1 MTENIMPRMNKN
13 KFIYIII
20 LLILIGISVFF
31 FLQYK
36 SVKDS
41 NINPNKELKEVTE
54 QASRIY
60 DLPKGKATLI
70 TVESTKE
77 FAGQEFFSDAEI
89 GDKILIYTS
98 AQQAII
104 YRPSTNK
111 LVNVGPISI
120 SNKETKTSDTSST
133 TTPTSAVP
141 PLSNC
146 VSVDIIARNNNSD
159 KTTARLNTDYSGKVT
174 TKQISSDVAISKT
187 IIVVNNETSKEL
199 ASEIATTLKG
209 QVGET
214 PEGLPTST
222 ADIVVYVIS

>member
-1 MTENIMPRMNKN
+1 MPRMNKN

-77 FAGQEFFSDAEI
+77 FAGQEFF
-89 GDKILIYTS
+89 
-98 AQQAII
+98 
-104 YRPSTNK
+104 
-111 LVNVGPISI
+111 
-120 SNKETKTSDTSST
+120 
-133 TTPTSAVP
+133 
-141 PLSNC
+141 
-146 VSVDIIARNNNSD
+146 
-159 KTTARLNTDYSGKVT
+159 
-174 TKQISSDVAISKT
+174 
-187 IIVVNNETSKEL
+187 
-199 ASEIATTLKG
+199 
-209 QVGET
+209 
-214 PEGLPTST
+214 
-222 ADIVVYVIS
+222 